1 MCIRDRVK
9 RSWAGTALAGY
20 GTGTLVTKVDGNYNI
35 VDNTINFVEAPYGN
49 VPLSTATNP
58 PDSRDW
64 VGIATGSSFEG
75 RTFMRSGVP
84 DTANEPYWRNYIFD
98 SISAQFNGQKSEFT
112 LESDGSNISGIVTDT
127 AIVLIN
133 DVFQTSGATNE
144 FTITEDPTVGVTT
157 ISFTG
162 TGSSTSDV
170 NAVSY
175 THLTLPTIVSV

>member
-1 MCIRDRVK
+1 M
-9 RSWAGTALAGY
+9 AGY

-49 VPLSTATNP
+49 VPLSTSTNP

-98 SISAQFNGQKSEFT
+98 SISSQFTGQKS
-112 LESDGSNISGIVTDT
+112 D
-127 AIVLIN
+127 
-133 DVFQTSGATNE
+133 
-144 FTITEDPTVGVTT
+144 FTIR
-157 ISFTG
+157 IWW
-162 TGSSTSDV
+162 
-170 NAVSY
+170 
-175 THLTLPTIVSV
+175 I